1 MLYTRVHV
9 YILVLDTHIHV
20 LDYCC
25 VILTSSE
32 LEMSSVFST
41 ITTVSAPSGRG
52 APVVILETEPG
63 VTCTADYTK
72 YNS

>member
-1 MLYTRVHV
+1 MLVLV
-9 YILVLDTHIHV
+9 YVLDTHVHV

-41 ITTVSAPSGRG
+41 ITTASAPSGRG
-52 APVVILETEPG
+52 APVVILATEPG
-63 VTCTADYTK
+63 VTCIAGYTK
-72 YNS
+72 YIS